1 MSIRCDEKDCT
12 KWAFSGGKCRA
23 HTVAITDASASPA
36 TPKPSS
42 VLSSQKPVIVP
53 GHSSLPTASIQPLP
67 AEAAV
72 ISAASTAAADHAVAA
87 EELGIATAI
96 WPGPAHPPIEISLVP
111 YTPEWARD
119 FQREKQRLVDAWCHQ
134 QGEHKDKEEFV
145 VVHVGSTCIVG
156 AMANPYIDMLTRGM
170 FSHFLT
176 SQGYRLY
183 ELKLANYYES
193 CCSDC
198 SYGQA
203 YLFKPCKGESSTCKG
218 YFIHF
223 EDMVNSTSLMYPPV
237 GKFSELLISNSSVLR
252 QFNEAKRRI
261 VADCPRISLAEY
273 NMLKTAC
280 MIAMKE
286 NMANK
291 TKEAY
296 SDDDFVDKYSYWS
309 PTPPRLYELIHFI
322 MCNSLGHAHVLPAPF
337 DPDEVFAIWEMSGS
351 EQYVQIFTPLGL
363 ALVLAIEPRL
373 SALWD
378 RYFHGSHMHGRDGG
392 SFSGNFGRKIL
403 DTRPSTSEPGR
414 MQRLARFAPVI
425 RCLRQHGCT
434 LAIFESFQNK
444 LVMDFWTKTYTPEW
458 MLHAANA
465 GFKPGFS
472 SEGRERLPDICT
484 STLKRVLSTIPSAA
498 HFLKRMDDN
507 ICHAVCL
514 TELRNFGPSAAA
526 LCGITCCMRALES
539 LHLHQHLH
547 AFVKENVTDDVVCA
561 LSTDDLRALGLG
573 IGDAKRFS
581 IAVQQEIAASQC
593 KVGGVAGAD
602 SGGAGAV
609 ASGMSSLM
617 LASAKNNSQP
627 LLQTEYR
634 GIIDILSHYTP
645 STSCHRTM
653 IDHLS
658 VVLPE
663 VVRMPFIVQECTRK
677 LESLQHHP
685 PPAAEQLPPD
695 RAFAI
700 LAYTYDLGVNS
711 VTDDGRCVFE
721 NVAFL
726 QTLAVLYCLI
736 IPYFLPPLTY

>member
-23 HTVAITDASASPA
+23 HTVAISGASASPA
-36 TPKPSS
+36 TPKPSL
-42 VLSSQKPVIVP
+42 VLSSQKPVVVP
-53 GHSSLPTASIQPLP
+53 GHSSVPTASI
-67 AEAAV
+67 EAAV
-72 ISAASTAAADHAVAA
+72 ISAASTTPADHAVAV
-87 EELGIATAI
+87 EESGLATAI

-111 YTPEWARD
+111 YMPEWARD
-119 FQREKQRLVDAWCHQ
+119 FQREKQRLVDAWFQQ
-134 QGEHKDKEEFV
+134 QGDQKDKQQFV

-156 AMANPYIDMLTRGM
+156 AMANPYIDMLTSGWSHFWWGM
-170 FSHFLT
+170 PSDFLT
-176 SQGYRLY
+176 SQGYRPY
-183 ELKLANYYES
+183 ELKLATYYES
-193 CCSDC
+193 GASDE
-198 SYGQA
+198 SYTQA
-203 YLFKPCKGESSTCKG
+203 YWFKPSKGESSTCKG

-223 EDMVNSTSLMYPPV
+223 KHMGQTQGLMYPPV
-237 GKFSELLISNSSVLR
+237 EKFSKLLVSDASVLR
-252 QFNEAKRRI
+252 QFNEAKHRI

-280 MIAMKE
+280 MIAMEE
-286 NMANK
+286 NMPNK
-291 TKEAY
+291 TKEDDYY
-296 SDDDFVDKYSYWS
+296 SVDEYSNWS

-322 MCNSLGHAHVLPAPF
+322 MCNSLGHAHVLSVPF
-337 DPDEVFAIWEMSGS
+337 DPDEVFAIWEMSFT

-378 RYFHGSHMHGRDGG
+378 RYYLGAHMNGRVVR

-403 DTRPSTSEPGR
+403 DTRPSTSETER
-414 MQRLARFAPVI
+414 MQRLTRFAPVI

-434 LAIFESFQNK
+434 VAIFESFQNR
-444 LVMDFWTKTYTPEW
+444 LRTGYRDYTPEW

-465 GFKPGFS
+465 SFKPSFTS
-472 SEGRERLPDICT
+472 QDHVPDICT

-498 HFLKRMDDN
+498 YFLKKMDTN
-507 ICHAVCL
+507 LRNAVCL
-514 TELRNFGPSAAA
+514 SELRNFGPSAAA
-526 LCGITCCMRALES
+526 LCGIACCMRALDS

-593 KVGGVAGAD
+593 KVGGVAAAD

-677 LESLQHHP
+677 LESLQHHTA
-685 PPAAEQLPPD
+685 PAAEQLPPD
-695 RAFAI
+695 SAFAI

-711 VTDDGRCVFE
+711 VADDGRCVFE
-721 NVAFL
+721 NVVFL
-726 QTLAVLYCLI
+726 QTLAFLYCLI